1 MLWGG
6 SPAEIIRAA
15 EEKRIDVIISE
26 AIVREISETL
36 AYPRLSTIYEGAGL
50 SRHLLVETVLCIG
63 KLVEAT
69 DGVGVEIQDPA
80 DEKFLE
86 CSLSSDA
93 DYLVSGDKHLLRVG
107 VVERTRIVS
116 VAEFVE
122 ILRGRTPLSSRV

>member
-1 MLWGG
+1 MEAATTRVSSKGQVVIPLNVR
-6 SPAEIIRAA
+6 SARA
-15 EEKRIDVIISE
+15 D
-26 AIVREISETL
+26 
-36 AYPRLSTIYEGAGL
+36 L

-63 KLVEAT
+63 NLVEVT